1 MPLIDSML
9 NIGLADHQKDETTE
23 QTRVVNA
30 IASLTAVL
38 VLVYG
43 IVFYLVWPDLGIL
56 LPAICFCV
64 AFCAVLYANHRHYYR
79 AAKLGLQCTFA
90 FVILYYGAYLGRIAN
105 TQLLAV
111 FMVSLSLLIF
121 SWEERLL
128 CIISIL
134 LPLAGLVLLEMNEYY
149 GWITPLKLGDA
160 AQYIYRWLIM
170 IVVIALNFLVI
181 YFYQRRFH
189 RLLMHVKQ
197 QRETL
202 AEMVK
207 ERTMEL
213 QNTVSQLDRSNASKT
228 VFLQET
234 SHEIRNALHAISGI
248 TQLLRHAQQQRQASG
263 EEQLLIENLYSTSN
277 ALSEIIN
284 NVLELSRIEAGKT
297 DELHEACFPLREWL
311 QGIVNIYAYTTRL
324 KKINLQLKTDP
335 AVPPF
340 VIIDRIR
347 LRQVINNLLTN
358 AIKYTPAFRNI
369 TLRCFVK
376 EGSLCIQVQDEGVG
390 IAADKL
396 DDIFKPF
403 EQGALPTYGSSGLG
417 LTIAHRMSE
426 MLGGHIGIESVQ
438 GQGTTIT
445 VTLPLKEGNAAMVE
459 EFTPDL
465 RMQPVLQDA
474 RILIMEDDPLNQ
486 VIMRRMLQQMGVH
499 DVMIAGDG
507 EEGLA
512 QAQAMP
518 PDLIIMDM
526 QMPRM
531 AGEKVVQRIR
541 QDAYLRH
548 IPVLATS
555 ANAFAEQRQKALESG
570 IDEYLTKPVA
580 YDTLYQLLKKHLL
593 ETAYS

>member
-1 MPLIDSML
+1 MIDSML
-9 NIGLADHQKDETTE
+9 NIGLADQQKDEAAE

-30 IASLTAVL
+30 MASLTAVL
-38 VLVYG
+38 VLLYG
-43 IVFYLVWPDLGIL
+43 IVFYAVWPALGIL
-56 LPAICFCV
+56 LPAVCFCV
-64 AFCAVLYANHRHYYR
+64 AFCGVLYANRLQYYR
-79 AAKLGLQCTFA
+79 VAKLGLQCTFA
-90 FVILYYGAYLGRIAN
+90 IVILYYGAYLGRIAN

-121 SWEERLL
+121 SREEKLL
-128 CIISIL
+128 CGVSIL
-134 LPLAGLVLLEMNEYY
+134 MPLAGLVLLELNEYY
-149 GWITPLKLGDA
+149 HWIAPLQLGNE

-170 IVVIALNFLVI
+170 VVVLALNFLVI
-181 YFYQRRFH
+181 YFYQRRFS
-189 RLLMHVKQ
+189 RLLTHVKQ

-207 ERTMEL
+207 ERTTEL
-213 QNTVSQLDRSNASKT
+213 QNTVSQLDKSNASKT

-263 EEQLLIENLYSTSN
+263 EEHLLIENLYSTSN

-284 NVLELSRIEAGKT
+284 NVLELSRIEAGKA
-297 DELHEACFPLREWL
+297 DELHEVCFSLREWL

-335 AVPPF
+335 TVPPF

-358 AIKYTPAFRNI
+358 AIKYTPAFRSI
-369 TLRCFVK
+369 ILRCFVRD
-376 EGSLCIQVQDEGVG
+376 GQLCIQIQDEGVG

-396 DDIFKPF
+396 ADIFKPF
-403 EQGALPTYGSSGLG
+403 EQGTLPTYGSSGLG
-417 LTIAHRMSE
+417 LTIAHRMSD
-426 MLGGHIGIESVQ
+426 MLGGRINIDSVQ
-438 GQGTTIT
+438 GKGTTIT
-445 VTLPLKEGNAAMVE
+445 VVLPLKEGTAAMVE
-459 EFTPDL
+459 EHTPDL

-486 VIMRRMLQQMGVH
+486 VIMRRMLQQMGVSEIM
-499 DVMIAGDG
+499 VASNG

-512 QAQAMP
+512 RAQSMP

-531 AGEKVVQRIR
+531 AGDKVVQRIR
-541 QDAYLRH
+541 QDPFLRH

-555 ANAFAEQRQKALESG
+555 ANAFTEQQQKALESG
-570 IDEYLTKPVA
+570 IDEYLTKPIA

-593 ETAYS
+593 ETAFI